1 MDIRTQFDWF
11 GSLLTPLSDE
21 QTGKALGDN
30 DPSWEF
36 IDGEMIKFGSLSHGS
51 LNVEEIQRQA
61 LQLFSETS
69 KDFRLMVH
77 LLRTL
82 QHAGQPAELLLA
94 MELLTEYVKNYW
106 EKAWP
111 NKPVLKRRL
120 AQQVIKRF
128 DSAQTSFTEKSSKS
142 QRDDAQGVL
151 AHLAQCWHSSEPDLA
166 KEIDQLR
173 TRYNRQPEAGTASS
187 QPAPAKAATS
197 QAAAESQ
204 SSQGADQENAAVPMP
219 EVDVNS
225 SSDKAWKQT
234 LMTVSDLLCERYP
247 ESPVG
252 YCLRRHA
259 VWHTITTAPMA
270 SATGK
275 TPLAPASADR
285 TADYLARLPT
295 ADNKLLVQIEQS
307 LALAPYWLD
316 GHAIAAQA
324 AAQLGYKN
332 VAQSIRHELNVFLE
346 RLPVLKTL
354 SFSDMSPFISPE
366 TLDWLAPEPS
376 ASTVGGSVS
385 ADQEAI
391 WQCFQQQGLE
401 AALKML
407 EEHQQQLTEPRDQF
421 YGQLLNAQLLE
432 EAGMTALAQQH
443 YRNLL
448 HTGQH
453 MLLTQWE
460 PSLLASLVDKT
471 LTEKTLAE
479 KTGTE
484 KLPSLDKDTASN
496 RSVNL

>member
-11 GSLLTPLSDE
+11 GSLLAPLSDE

-30 DPSWEF
+30 DPTWEF

-51 LNVEEIQRQA
+51 LDVEEIQRQA

-120 AQQVIKRF
+120 AQQVLKRF
-128 DSAQTSFTEKSSKS
+128 DSAQNSFTEKSSKV

-151 AHLAQCWHSSEPDLA
+151 AHLAQCWHSSEPELA

-173 TRYNRQPEAGTASS
+173 TRYNRQPEAGTAPS
-187 QPAPAKAATS
+187 QPAVAATS
-197 QAAAESQ
+197 QTTPEPQ
-204 SSQGADQENAAVPMP
+204 SSQGTTQENAAAPMP

-259 VWHTITTAPMA
+259 VWYTITTAPMA
-270 SATGK
+270 GATGK

-332 VAQSIRHELNVFLE
+332 VAQSIRHELNAFLE

-376 ASTVGGSVS
+376 SSTGGGSVS

-460 PSLLASLVDKT
+460 PSLLT
-471 LTEKTLAE
+471 QLAERIGVE
-479 KTGTE
+479 KTGAE
-484 KLPSLDKDTASN
+484 KIPSLDKDTASN

>member
-11 GSLLTPLSDE
+11 GSLLAPLPDE
-21 QTGKALGDN
+21 QIGKALGEN
-30 DPSWEF
+30 EPAWEY
-36 IDGEMIKFGSLSHGS
+36 IDSEMIKFGSLSHG
-51 LNVEEIQRQA
+51 LLDVEEIQRQA
-61 LQLFSETS
+61 LQLLGENS

-82 QHAGQPAELLLA
+82 QHAGNAAELILA
-94 MELLTEYVKNYW
+94 MELLAGYVKNYW

-111 NKPVLKRRL
+111 TKPQLKRRL
-120 AQQVIKRF
+120 AQQVLKRF
-128 DSAQTSFTEKSSKS
+128 DSAQSSFIEHASKNE
-142 QRDDAQGVL
+142 RDDAQGAL
-151 AHLAQCWHSSEPDLA
+151 AHLAQCWHANEPDLA

-173 TRYNRQPEAGTASS
+173 IRYNRQPEAAPVETKPVSVATPVSS
-187 QPAPAKAATS
+187 P
-197 QAAAESQ
+197 AESVGQ
-204 SSQGADQENAAVPMP
+204 APQVATMP

-225 SSDKAWKQT
+225 SSEKAWKQT
-234 LMTVSDLLCERYP
+234 LMTVADLLCERYP
-247 ESPVG
+247 ELPVG
-252 YCLRRHA
+252 YSLRRHA

-275 TPLAPASADR
+275 TPLAPTSADR
-285 TADYLARLPT
+285 TADYLAKLPM
-295 ADNKLLVQIEQS
+295 ADNKLLQQIEQS
-307 LALAPYWLD
+307 LTLAPYWLD

-324 AAQLGYKN
+324 ALQLGYGD
-332 VAQSIRHELNVFLE
+332 VAQTIRDELNAFLE

-354 SFSDMSPFISPE
+354 SFSDMSSFISPE
-366 TLDWLAPEPS
+366 TLDWLAPEPV
-376 ASTVGGSVS
+376 ATGTGSIS
-385 ADQEAI
+385 ADQEVI

-453 MLLTQWE
+453 MQLTQWE
-460 PSLLASLVDKT
+460 PSLLASL
-471 LTEKTLAE
+471 A
-479 KTGTE
+479 E
-484 KLPSLDKDTASN
+484 KLPSPLKDTASN
-496 RSVNL
+496 RSVNP

>member
-11 GSLLTPLSDE
+11 GSLLAPLSDE
-21 QTGKALGDN
+21 QIGKALGDGE
-30 DPSWEF
+30 PSWEY
-36 IDGEMIKFGSLSHGS
+36 IDGEMIKFGSLSHSS
-51 LNVEEIQRQA
+51 LDIEEIQRQA
-61 LQLFSETS
+61 LQLLSENC

-82 QHAGQPAELLLA
+82 QHAGNAAELILALELLA
-94 MELLTEYVKNYW
+94 EYVKNYW

-111 NKPVLKRRL
+111 AKPLIKRRL
-120 AQQVIKRF
+120 AQQVLKRF
-128 DSAQTSFTEKSSKS
+128 ESAQGSFIEQASKNE
-142 QRDDAQGVL
+142 RDDAQGAF
-151 AHLAQCWHSSEPDLA
+151 AHLAQCWHANEPELA
-166 KEIDQLR
+166 KEVDQLR
-173 TRYNRQPEAGTASS
+173 IRYNRQPETVPTAPKSAPVATTPASTVESGEPAS
-187 QPAPAKAATS
+187 QTYEAA
-197 QAAAESQ
+197 
-204 SSQGADQENAAVPMP
+204 PMP

-225 SSDKAWKQT
+225 SSEKAWKQT
-234 LMTVSDLLCERYP
+234 LLTVADLLCERHP
-247 ESPVG
+247 ESPIG
-252 YCLRRHA
+252 YSLRRHA

-270 SATGK
+270 NATGK
-275 TPLAPASADR
+275 TPLAPTSADR

-295 ADNKLLVQIEQS
+295 ADNKLLRQIEQS
-307 LALAPYWLD
+307 LTLAPYWLD
-316 GHAIAAQA
+316 GHVIAAQA
-324 AAQLGYKN
+324 AAQLGYVN
-332 VAQSIRHELNVFLE
+332 VALAIRDELNAFLE

-366 TLDWLAPEPS
+366 TLNWLTPEP
-376 ASTVGGSVS
+376 TTTGNGSVS

-460 PSLLASLVDKT
+460 PGLLASL
-471 LTEKTLAE
+471 A
-479 KTGTE
+479 E
-484 KLPSLDKDTASN
+484 KLPSFSKDTASN
-496 RSVNL
+496 RSVNP

>member
-11 GSLLTPLSDE
+11 GSLLAPLSDE
-21 QTGKALGDN
+21 QIGKALDDN
-30 DPSWEF
+30 EPAWEF

-51 LNVEEIQRQA
+51 LDIGEIQRQA

-82 QHAGQPAELLLA
+82 QHAGHPAELLLA

-111 NKPVLKRRL
+111 SKPLLKRRL

-128 DSAQTSFTEKSSKS
+128 DSAQTVFTEQSSKN
-142 QRDDAQGVL
+142 QRNDAQGVL
-151 AHLAQCWHSSEPDLA
+151 AHLAQCWHASEPDLA

-173 TRYNRQPEAGTASS
+173 TRYNRQPETGTAPL
-187 QPAPAKAATS
+187 QPVSAVSTAPKAET
-197 QAAAESQ
+197 
-204 SSQGADQENAAVPMP
+204 GAHSYQTGSHQTDSHPVNEIAPMP

-225 SSDKAWKQT
+225 SSEKAWKQT

-247 ESPVG
+247 ESPIG

-270 SATGK
+270 NTTGK
-275 TPLAPASADR
+275 TPLAPTSADR
-285 TADYLARLPT
+285 TADYLSRLPT
-295 ADNKLLVQIEQS
+295 ADNKLLTQIEQS
-307 LALAPYWLD
+307 LTLAPYWLD

-324 AAQLGYKN
+324 ALQLGYKN
-332 VAQSIRHELNVFLE
+332 VAQAIRNELNAFLE
-346 RLPVLKTL
+346 RLPILKTL
-354 SFSDMSPFISPE
+354 NFSDMSPFISTE
-366 TLDWLAPEPS
+366 TLNWLAPEPT
-376 ASTVGGSVS
+376 ASTGGGSMS

-460 PSLLASLVDKT
+460 PGLLT
-471 LTEKTLAE
+471 LLAE
-479 KTGTE
+479 KI
-484 KLPSLDKDTASN
+484 PSLDKDTASN
-496 RSVNL
+496 RSVNP

>member
-1 MDIRTQFDWF
+1 MDIKTRFDWF
-11 GSLLTPLSDE
+11 GSLLAPLSDA
-21 QTGKALGDN
+21 QIGKALGES
-30 DPSWEF
+30 DPAWEF

-51 LNVEEIQRQA
+51 LDVEEIQRQA

-82 QHAGQPAELLLA
+82 QHAGQPTELLLA

-111 NKPVLKRRL
+111 NKPLMKRRL
-120 AQQVIKRF
+120 AQQVLKRF
-128 DSAQTSFTEKSSKS
+128 ESAQASFTEKASKS
-142 QRDDAQGVL
+142 QREDAQGIW
-151 AHLAQCWHSSEPDLA
+151 AHLAQCWHDREPELA
-166 KEIDQLR
+166 KEADQLR
-173 TRYNRQPEAGTASS
+173 IRYNRQPEAVSAPS
-187 QPAPAKAATS
+187 QPAPVAASSS
-197 QAAAESQ
+197 QGGTESQ
-204 SSQGADQENAAVPMP
+204 SSSAQINAVAPMP

-234 LMTVSDLLCERYP
+234 LMTVADLLCERYP

-252 YCLRRHA
+252 YSLRRHA
-259 VWHTITTAPMA
+259 VWYTITTAPMA
-270 SATGK
+270 NATGK

-285 TADYLARLPT
+285 TAEYQSKLPT

-316 GHAIAAQA
+316 GHYIAAQA
-324 AAQLGYKN
+324 AMQLGYKQ
-332 VAQSIRHELNVFLE
+332 VAQAIRHELNGFLE
-346 RLPVLKTL
+346 RLPILKTL
-354 SFSDMSPFISPE
+354 SFSDMSPFVSPE
-366 TLDWLAPEPS
+366 TLDWLAPEPV
-376 ASTVGGSVS
+376 AAGGGGSVS

-407 EEHQQQLTEPRDQF
+407 EEHQQHLTEPRDQF
-421 YGQLLNAQLLE
+421 YGQLLSAQLFE

-460 PSLLASLVDKT
+460 PSLLTRLVEKASV
-471 LTEKTLAE
+471 EKIGIE
-479 KTGTE
+479 KTGAE
-484 KLPSLDKDTASN
+484 KIPFDKDTASN
-496 RSVNL
+496 RSVNP